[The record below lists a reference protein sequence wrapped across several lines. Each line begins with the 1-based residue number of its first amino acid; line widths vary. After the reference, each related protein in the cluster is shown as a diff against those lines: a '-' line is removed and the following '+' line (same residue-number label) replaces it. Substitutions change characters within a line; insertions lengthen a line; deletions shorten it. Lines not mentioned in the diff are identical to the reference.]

1 MAEVAWSMHIINT
14 AKSRSSLTTACICIM
29 SENVAPGPRRGG
41 RERTSTQRY
50 QDLQQPASSTTS
62 KRKRLDTSNTAVD
75 ARPKKS
81 LKSQDQADASP
92 SNSKSA
98 GKRVNSDNTR
108 AKANAKTTTK
118 SRLDGPA
125 KDAGNFVDL
134 TEDDDEAVSSSAKKP
149 NRTKSQKGEE
159 KRLKPVRKQAPQKYT
174 TIAYRATTQR
184 MVVIDR
190 RRPNNDDC
198 PHGKPHCPM
207 EEVDL
212 AGSTGNIY
220 TVRITHVPECTC
232 PDFRINRN
240 PQCKHILY
248 VLLKVLKA
256 PEPLHYQAAFLT
268 SELDDMFD
276 HAGPLPTETVH
287 AEDKDGKRKP
297 IEGDCPICCE
307 ELSQETEAIVW
318 CQAACGNNLHKTC
331 FDQWAA
337 TKGHDQV
344 TCPYCRTQWQ
354 NEVDGS
360 ALKGMAKAG
369 PKNKDGYVNVAAQ
382 VGMSTRRDYSS
393 YNEYWVRG
401 QRRDGLIDDDDD
413 DDYDL
418 PEY

>member
-1 MAEVAWSMHIINT
+1 MSANVLPVPFAQ
-14 AKSRSSLTTACICIM
+14 LTFY
-29 SENVAPGPRRGG
+29 R
-41 RERTSTQRY
+41 
-50 QDLQQPASSTTS
+50 
-62 KRKRLDTSNTAVD
+62 
-75 ARPKKS
+75 
-81 LKSQDQADASP
+81 
-92 SNSKSA
+92 
-98 GKRVNSDNTR
+98 
-108 AKANAKTTTK
+108 
-118 SRLDGPA
+118 
-125 KDAGNFVDL
+125 
-134 TEDDDEAVSSSAKKP
+134 
-149 NRTKSQKGEE
+149 
-159 KRLKPVRKQAPQKYT
+159 VRKQAPQKYT

-268 SELDDMFD
+268 SELDEMFD

-393 YNEYWVRG
+393 YNVCSAA
-401 QRRDGLIDDDDD
+401 LITEV
-413 DDYDL
+413 YANSCI
-418 PEY
+418 